1 MFMNAKNSDKGVN
14 NGDVATVGDNNG
26 GGRYVGDVD
35 SDDDDD
41 DDDDSFYHVS
51 PYLAKSVGPCPN
63 KSCKR
68 PFYNISSSYG
78 HGAIRSKKPFVLLL
92 LLLFSRRRLFLG
104 VQTKYALLN
113 HCLLFFFFF
122 FFFSLRR
129 QPSVFTSSFCSTRC
143 TLLSV
148 FKPKDFFFLTRAIS
162 RFTQ

>member
-41 DDDDSFYHVS
+41 DNDDSFYHVS

-78 HGAIRSKKPFVLLL
+78 HGAIRLKKPFFCCCCCFHV
-92 LLLFSRRRLFLG
+92 G
-104 VQTKYALLN
+104 V
-113 HCLLFFFFF
+113 C
-122 FFFSLRR
+122 SLEFK
-129 QPSVFTSSFCSTRC
+129 QSTHY
-143 TLLSV
+143 
-148 FKPKDFFFLTRAIS
+148 
-162 RFTQ
+162 